1 MVRYFLHSEIG
12 CFCGEAKR
20 SQNNRIASGTE
31 TEVHE
36 YPWMV
41 YLNVKRQIGSARP
54 TSWMC
59 GGSLISDGWVLTAA
73 HCVADDQDGRVI
85 RVSVE
90 LGQHNIFTEAIE
102 VLIPLSQVLMHP
114 DFNPRT
120 MRNDL
125 ALLKLDDPV
134 DFNNVPHVRPICL
147 PSNRDAT
154 FAGLRATVAGW
165 GGTLESGESHV
176 LLETD
181 VNVISQDECRKKY
194 PVSDDMLCCVSPSDG
209 PVVQG
214 SCQGD
219 SG

>member
-1 MVRYFLHSEIG
+1 MDGVPQ
-12 CFCGEAKR
+12 CK
-20 SQNNRIASGTE
+20 T
-31 TEVHE
+31 
-36 YPWMV
+36 
-41 YLNVKRQIGSARP
+41 IGSARP

-165 GGTLESGESHV
+165 GGTLESDGSHV

-181 VNVISQDECRKKY
+181 VKVISQDECRKKY

>member
-41 YLNVKRQIGSARP
+41 YLNVKHQIGSALP

-73 HCVADDQDGRVI
+73 HCVADNQDGRVI

-114 DFNPRT
+114 DYNPRT
-120 MRNDL
+120 VRNDL
-125 ALLKLDDPV
+125 ALLGLQHCSSCTP
-134 DFNNVPHVRPICL
+134 NL
-147 PSNRDAT
+147 PSIQQRCNIR
-154 FAGLRATVAGW
+154 RAKGHRSRL
-165 GGTLESGESHV
+165 GRHS
-176 LLETD
+176 
-181 VNVISQDECRKKY
+181 
-194 PVSDDMLCCVSPSDG
+194 
-209 PVVQG
+209 
-214 SCQGD
+214 
-219 SG
+219 